1 MKKNK
6 LENESKTNLLSRLII
21 LKILLAIGQALKKKN
36 KMATVHVKICERS
49 NFTGARKQM
58 MIKNNLREDKFD

>member
-21 LKILLAIGQALKKKN
+21 LKILLAIGQALKKN